1 MGGVRGWVFMK
12 ITLLQQ
18 DIAWADPVENQR
30 RSEAAILAAPLS
42 DLYVLPEMWS
52 TGFNAVDEDSTSP
65 QWMKKMAARMN
76 AAVAG
81 SLSVKAE
88 DGTKR
93 NRFYFVMPP
102 TEECPEGKIE
112 FYDKRHLF
120 SYGNEQLHY
129 SAGEEQKIVKWRGVK
144 FLLQVCYDL
153 RFPVFSRN
161 RVETS
166 GDNSECLYDCALYVA
181 SWPASRIKPWKILLQ
196 ARAVENQCYVIG
208 VNRVG
213 EDPVCKYCG
222 GTEMI
227 DAYGRVL
234 ASCPD
239 DEITTVTCEI
249 QMDVLDTFRKK
260 FPVLKDADFFRMCG
274 K

>member
-1 MGGVRGWVFMK
+1 MT

-18 DIAWADPVENQR
+18 DISWANPAENQR

-52 TGFNAVDEDSTSP
+52 TGFNAIDEDTTSLR
-65 QWMKKMAARMN
+65 WMKDMAVRMN
-76 AAVAG
+76 AAIAG

-102 TEECPEGKIE
+102 TEENPEGRVE
-112 FYDKRHLF
+112 HYDKRHLF

-129 SAGEEQKIVKWRGVK
+129 SAGEDQKIVKWRGVK

-161 RVETS
+161 RIVRSKTPSDEGS
-166 GDNSECLYDCALYVA
+166 SECLYDCILYIA
-181 SWPASRIKPWKILLQ
+181 SWPASRIKPWHILTQ
-196 ARAVENQCYVIG
+196 ARAVENQCYVAA

-213 EDPVCKYCG
+213 EDPKCKYCG

-227 DAYGRVL
+227 DAYGRVV
-234 ASCPD
+234 ASCTD
-239 DEITTVTCEI
+239 DEIASITCEL
-249 QMDVLDTFRKK
+249 QMDALDSFRKK
-260 FPVLKDADFFRMCG
+260 FPVLDDADSFQLYC

>member
-1 MGGVRGWVFMK
+1 MK

-18 DIAWADPVENQR
+18 DIAWADPAENQR

-52 TGFNAVDEDSTSP
+52 TGFNAVDEDTSSLA
-65 QWMKKMAARMN
+65 WMKQMAARMN

-81 SLSVKAE
+81 SLSVKVE

-102 TEECPEGKIE
+102 TEAYPEGE
-112 FYDKRHLF
+112 VEYYDKWHLF
-120 SYGNEQLHY
+120 SYGKEQLHY
-129 SAGEEQKIVKWRGVK
+129 SAGEERKIVKWRGVK

-161 RVETS
+161 KIDS
-166 GDNSECLYDCALYVA
+166 CGDASSEDVSDCLYDCALYVA
-181 SWPASRIKPWKILLQ
+181 SWPASRIKPWHILLQ
-196 ARAVENQCYVIG
+196 ARAVENQCFVAA

-213 EDPVCKYCG
+213 EDSVCKYCG

-227 DAYGRVL
+227 DAYGRVV

-239 DEITTVTCEI
+239 GIIASATYEIRMEE
-249 QMDVLDTFRKK
+249 LNSFRKK
-260 FPVLKDADFFRMCG
+260 FPVLKDADSYHLNG

>member
-1 MGGVRGWVFMK
+1 MK

-18 DIAWADPVENQR
+18 NIVWADPIENQR

-52 TGFNAVDEDSTSP
+52 TGFNAVDNDDSSLG
-65 QWMKKMAARMN
+65 WMKLMAVKMN

-88 DGTKR
+88 DGSRR

-102 TEECPEGKIE
+102 SAENSDCIVEY
-112 FYDKRHLF
+112 YDKRHLF
-120 SYGNEQLHY
+120 TYGNEQLHY
-129 SAGEEQKIVKWRGVK
+129 SAGEKMKVVKWRGVK

-161 RVETS
+161 GIDRAKSCTKTLAPEY
-166 GDNSECLYDCALYVA
+166 LYDCILYVA
-181 SWPASRIKPWKILLQ
+181 SWPSSRIKPWHILLQ
-196 ARAVENQCYVIG
+196 ARAVENQCFVAG

-227 DAYGRVL
+227 DAYGRVI
-234 ASCPD
+234 ASCQD
-239 DEITTVTCEI
+239 GEIASLTTDI
-249 QMDVLDTFRKK
+249 DVEALNMFRKK
-260 FPVLKDADFFRMCG
+260 FPVLDDADWFHLLNQE
-274 K
+274 

>member
-1 MGGVRGWVFMK
+1 MK

-18 DIAWADPVENQR
+18 DIAWADPAENQR

-52 TGFNAVDEDSTSP
+52 TGFNAVDEDTSSLI
-65 QWMKKMAARMN
+65 WMKEMASKMDAAI
-76 AAVAG
+76 AG

-102 TEECPEGKIE
+102 TEAYPEGKVE
-112 FYDKRHLF
+112 YYDKRHLF
-120 SYGNEQLHY
+120 SYGKEQLHY
-129 SAGEEQKIVKWRGVK
+129 SAGEERKIVKWRGVK

-161 RVETS
+161 EIDSCDEAPNEDV
-166 GDNSECLYDCALYVA
+166 SECLYDCAIYVA
-181 SWPASRIKPWKILLQ
+181 SWPTSRIKPWHILLQ
-196 ARAVENQCYVIG
+196 ARAVENQCFVAA

-213 EDPVCKYCG
+213 KDPVCKYCG

-227 DAYGRVL
+227 DAYGRVV

-239 DEITTVTCEI
+239 DKIASATYEIRMEE
-249 QMDVLDTFRKK
+249 LNGFRKK
-260 FPVLKDADFFRMCG
+260 FPVLKDADSYHLIG

>member
-1 MGGVRGWVFMK
+1 MK

-18 DIAWADPVENQR
+18 NIAWADPAENQR

-52 TGFNAVDEDSTSP
+52 TGFNAVDDDSASLL
-65 QWMKKMAARMN
+65 WMKQMAERVD

-88 DGTKR
+88 DGSRR

-102 TEECPEGKIE
+102 TDECPEGKVE

-120 SYGNEQLHY
+120 TYGKEQLHY
-129 SAGEEQKIVKWRGVK
+129 SDGEERKIVSWRGVK

-161 RVETS
+161 GIDKE
-166 GDNSECLYDCALYVA
+166 NHASEDGCYECDYDCILYVA
-181 SWPASRIKPWKILLQ
+181 SWPSSRIKPWRILLQ
-196 ARAVENQCYVIG
+196 ARAVENQCYVVG

-222 GTEMI
+222 GTELI
-227 DAYGRVL
+227 DAYGRIV
-234 ASCPD
+234 AACPD
-239 DEITTVTCEI
+239 GEVTSISGEINMES
-249 QMDVLDTFRKK
+249 LNSFRKK
-260 FPVLKDADFFRMCG
+260 FPVLKDADTFHIVNR

>member
-1 MGGVRGWVFMK
+1 MT

-18 DIAWADPVENQR
+18 DISWADPAENQR

-52 TGFNAVDEDSTSP
+52 TGFNAVDEDTTSL
-65 QWMKKMAARMN
+65 QWMKNMAVRMN
-76 AAVAG
+76 AAIAG

-102 TEECPEGKIE
+102 NEENPEGKIE
-112 FYDKRHLF
+112 YYDKRHLF
-120 SYGNEQLHY
+120 SYGKEQLHY

-161 RVETS
+161 RIDRLKNAS
-166 GDNSECLYDCALYVA
+166 GKASPECLYDCILYVA
-181 SWPASRIKPWKILLQ
+181 SWPSSRIKPWHVLLQ
-196 ARAVENQCYVIG
+196 ARAIENQCYVIG

-213 EDPVCKYCG
+213 EDKVCQYCG

-227 DAYGRVL
+227 DAYGRVV

-239 DEITTVTCEI
+239 DKITSVTCEL
-249 QMDVLDTFRKK
+249 QKDTLDSFRRK
-260 FPVLKDADFFRMCG
+260 FPVLDDADSFLLCS

>member
-1 MGGVRGWVFMK
+1 MGLFMT

-52 TGFNAVDEDSTSP
+52 TGFNAVDEDTSSL
-65 QWMKKMAARMN
+65 QWMKDMAARMN

-102 TEECPEGKIE
+102 TEESPEGKIE
-112 FYDKRHLF
+112 YYDKRHLF

-129 SAGEEQKIVKWRGVK
+129 SAGKELKIVKWRGVK

-161 RVETS
+161 RIDRSPEGTS
-166 GDNSECLYDCALYVA
+166 EYLYDCALYVA
-181 SWPASRIKPWKILLQ
+181 SWPASRIKPWRILLQ
-196 ARAVENQCYVIG
+196 ARAVENQCYVAA

-213 EDPVCKYCG
+213 EDPICRYCG

-227 DAYGRVL
+227 DAYGRVV

-239 DEITTVTCEI
+239 DEVTNTTFEL
-249 QMDVLDTFRKK
+249 QMEALHAFRTK
-260 FPVLKDADFFRMCG
+260 FPVLEDADAFPLFC
-274 K
+274 KA

>member
-1 MGGVRGWVFMK
+1 MK

-18 DIAWADPVENQR
+18 NIAWADPAENQR

-52 TGFNAVDEDSTSP
+52 TGFNAIDDDSASLL
-65 QWMKKMAARMN
+65 WMKQIAEKMN

-88 DGTKR
+88 DGTRR

-102 TEECPEGKIE
+102 TDEYPEGKVE

-120 SYGNEQLHY
+120 TYGKEQLHY
-129 SAGEEQKIVKWRGVK
+129 AAGEERKIVSWRGVK

-161 RVETS
+161 GIDKVSNAS
-166 GDNSECLYDCALYVA
+166 GEDGFEYDYDCILYVA
-181 SWPASRIKPWKILLQ
+181 SWPSSRIKPWRILLQ
-196 ARAVENQCYVIG
+196 ARAVENQCYVVG

-227 DAYGRVL
+227 DAYGRIVD
-234 ASCPD
+234 ACPD
-239 DEITTVTCEI
+239 DQVSSITCELD
-249 QMDVLDTFRKK
+249 MDALNSFRKK
-260 FPVLKDADFFRMCG
+260 FPVLEDADLYQILDQG
-274 K
+274 

>member
-1 MGGVRGWVFMK
+1 MK

-52 TGFNAVDEDSTSP
+52 TGFNAIDEDTISLL
-65 QWMKKMAARMN
+65 WMKDMAARMN

-81 SLSVKAE
+81 SISVKAE

-102 TEECPEGKIE
+102 TEKCPEGKIE
-112 FYDKRHLF
+112 YYDKRHLF

-129 SAGEEQKIVKWRGVK
+129 SAGEELKVVEWRGVK

-161 RVETS
+161 RI
-166 GDNSECLYDCALYVA
+166 DRHSEAGSNYLYDCALYVA
-181 SWPASRIKPWKILLQ
+181 SWPASRIKPWHILMQ
-196 ARAVENQCYVIG
+196 ARAVENQCYVAG

-213 EDPVCKYCG
+213 EDPVCRYCG

-227 DAYGRVL
+227 DAYGKVV

-239 DEITTVTCEI
+239 DKVTSTTFELQI
-249 QMDVLDTFRKK
+249 DALNAFRKK
-260 FPVLKDADFFRMCG
+260 FPVLEDADAFSLFCKR
-274 K
+274 

>member
-1 MGGVRGWVFMK
+1 MGLFMT

-18 DIAWADPVENQR
+18 DIAWANPVENQR

-52 TGFNAVDEDSTSP
+52 TGFNAVDEDTSSL
-65 QWMKKMAARMN
+65 QWMKGMAARMN
-76 AAVAG
+76 AAIAG
-81 SLSVKAE
+81 SLSVKAD

-102 TEECPEGKIE
+102 DDECPEGKIE
-112 FYDKRHLF
+112 YYDKRHLF
-120 SYGNEQLHY
+120 SYGKEQLHY
-129 SAGEEQKIVKWRGVK
+129 SSGEEQKIVKWRGVK

-161 RVETS
+161 KIERCENAS
-166 GDNSECLYDCALYVA
+166 GDCGVEYLYDCAIYVA
-181 SWPASRIKPWKILLQ
+181 SWPASRIKPWHILLQ

-213 EDPVCKYCG
+213 EDSVCKYCG

-227 DAYGRVL
+227 DAYGRVI

-239 DEITTVTCEI
+239 DKITSITCEL
-249 QMDVLDTFRKK
+249 QMDALDTFRKK
-260 FPVLKDADFFRMCG
+260 FPVLEDADKFLLCS

>member
-1 MGGVRGWVFMK
+1 MK

-18 DIAWADPVENQR
+18 DIAWVDPVENQR

-52 TGFNAVDEDSTSP
+52 TGFNAVDEDTTSL
-65 QWMKKMAARMN
+65 QWMKDMAARMN

-112 FYDKRHLF
+112 YYDKRHLF

-129 SAGEEQKIVKWRGVK
+129 SAGGEQKIVKWRGVK

-166 GDNSECLYDCALYVA
+166 GDNSEYLYDCALYVA

-227 DAYGRVL
+227 DAYGRIL

-260 FPVLKDADFFRMCG
+260 FPVFKDADFFRMCG